1 MTFNIVTNVGLS
13 AQCHV
18 NSHVNLVN
26 VEANVKRQEWSTT
39 LVTPNIVTNVGSNH
53 TTPRSHVNFHVNL
66 VNVEANVREEGDDQ
80 R

>member
-39 LVTPNIVTNVGSNH
+39 LMTPNIVTNVGSNH
-53 TTPRSHVNFHVNL
+53 TTPRSHVNL
-66 VNVEANVREEGDDQ
+66 VNVEANVKEEGDGQ